1 MEPGK
6 ANRSQQSQKPG
17 EKPEARGQ
25 KPKKPSLGA
34 RSPRKTPQNHQK
46 HPRRGKEKN
55 LRVHRGVPGEGL
67 RKKGYF
73 SIRPPSWAPPPFP
86 GPGPPPPFFF
96 CFLGLCSCCLGPV
109 VGAVLLLLPLP
120 CPMPCPCPV
129 LQKKKPAVPAPFW
142 LKHYKKG
149 GLGGFREGFQT
160 PIKQGVSG
168 KW

>member
-6 ANRSQQSQKPG
+6 AIRSQQNQKPG

-34 RSPRKTPQNHQK
+34 RSPRKTPQTHQK
-46 HPRRGKEKN
+46 HPRRGKQKKPKGTQGSPRGGFTEKGPFFHTPSF
-55 LRVHRGVPGEGL
+55 LGP
-67 RKKGYF
+67 
-73 SIRPPSWAPPPFP
+73 PPSQVLV
-86 GPGPPPPFFF
+86 PPFFF
-96 CFLGLCSCCLGPV
+96 CFLRLCSCCLGPV

-149 GLGGFREGFQT
+149 GLGGFRGAFR
-160 PIKQGVSG
+160 PL
-168 KW
+168 